1 MFKYWYDS
9 IKSKYG
15 DKAKLCYTD
24 TDSFIEV
31 AKSLPIGKNRKVT
44 EVMEDELG
52 GKIMEK
58 ILALRPKMYSYLTDD
73 DHVDQKAKNK
83 KKSVIKQEIKFQS
96 CKECLDNTKITP
108 KF

>member
-1 MFKYWYDS
+1 
-9 IKSKYG
+9 
-15 DKAKLCYTD
+15 
-24 TDSFIEV
+24 
-31 AKSLPIGKNRKVT
+31 
-44 EVMEDELG
+44 
-52 GKIMEK
+52 MEK

-96 CKECLDNTKITP
+96 CKECLENTKITA

>member
-1 MFKYWYDS
+1 
-9 IKSKYG
+9 
-15 DKAKLCYTD
+15 
-24 TDSFIEV
+24 
-31 AKSLPIGKNRKVT
+31 
-44 EVMEDELG
+44 MEDELG

-83 KKSVIKQEIKFQS
+83 KNSVIKQEIKFQS
-96 CKECLDNTKITP
+96 CKECLENTKITA